1 MASNLKKLDKR
12 PYACLVTGCLVH
24 SLFSPVNVMLDH
36 IATKQQINLMVRDQR
51 SGQRATGNKLE
62 RAYQEARRWTV
73 DWQILAEKVGRSK
86 PAWLTAEIVEPVT
99 IQRSKPERP
108 AEITVVATDGSQL
121 FPDRHEVAA
130 CYLIN
135 IGIIVF
141 HYGTGE
147 RPILTSKPTLF
158 YAEDELFL
166 EWNGKRTPVNAEMVG
181 VRRGIMELESLS
193 ELTDKIPS
201 PRRKAVALSDGTL
214 IDWTLEGKP
223 DDFRNDMLK
232 RTLAAFDRFEKADVP
247 VAGYISS
254 SNSADVVNAL
264 RVGLCPEDV
273 VPACES
279 CPQRALHPDSPPC
292 TAVEGVYDRALF
304 GRILKKPGDRSVIF
318 GSTSEILKEYGRH
331 RIFFFYINVGFEIAR
346 IEVPEWVAR
355 DAEKM
360 NLVHGVIC
368 DQVEKG
374 KGYPIILAE
383 AHEKAVVRGGDRELF
398 YSLLSETYVRGG
410 VRSEISRKN
419 ISKRRL
425 LI

>member
-1 MASNLKKLDKR
+1 
-12 PYACLVTGCLVH
+12 
-24 SLFSPVNVMLDH
+24 MLDH

-51 SGQRATGNKLE
+51 TVQRASGNKLE
-62 RAYQEARRWTV
+62 RAFKEARRWTV
-73 DWQILAEKVGRSK
+73 DWQDLADKIARSK

-99 IQRSKPERP
+99 LQRAKPERP
-108 AEITVVATDGSQL
+108 AEITVIATDGSQL

-147 RPILTSKPTLF
+147 RPILTSTPTLF
-158 YAEDELFL
+158 YTEDQLFQ
-166 EWNGKRTPVNAEMVG
+166 EWNGKRIPVNADMVG
-181 VRRGIMELESLS
+181 ILRGVMELEKLADLTS
-193 ELTDKIPS
+193 EIPQS
-201 PRRKAVALSDGTL
+201 TRKAVALSDGTL

-223 DDFRNDMLK
+223 DDFKNEMLS
-232 RTLAAFDRFEKADVP
+232 RTLAAFEQFEKEKVP

-264 RVGLCPEDV
+264 RVGLCPEDH

-279 CPQRALHPDSPPC
+279 CPQRAHHPDFPPC
-292 TAVEGVYDRALF
+292 TAIEGVYDRALF
-304 GRILKKPGDRSVIF
+304 GRILKNPGERSVLF
-318 GSTSEILKEYGRH
+318 GSTSEILKEYGKH
-331 RIFFFYINVGFEIAR
+331 RIFFFYVNVGFEIAR
-346 IEVPEWVAR
+346 IEVLAWVAK
-355 DAEKM
+355 DAEM
-360 NLVHGVIC
+360 MSLVHSVIN

-374 KGYPIILAE
+374 KGYPIVLAE

-398 YSLLSETYVRGG
+398 YQLLSETYVRGG